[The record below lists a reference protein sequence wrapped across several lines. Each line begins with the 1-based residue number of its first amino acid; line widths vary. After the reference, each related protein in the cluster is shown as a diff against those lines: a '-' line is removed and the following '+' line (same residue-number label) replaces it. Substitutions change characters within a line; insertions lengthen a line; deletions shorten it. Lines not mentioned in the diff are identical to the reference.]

1 MRGEVLADADR
12 YDGDLCDQTEVA
24 IVPGKPV
31 TDQQVRSYMQDRH
44 RHSQRIAAARAGFS
58 ERTARRVD
66 ADPRLPSQRQPQRR
80 RTVPDPLE
88 AVWDAVLLPIL
99 ERDPAVQAVT
109 LLRHLQ
115 MSDPEAFPDDRIRR
129 TLERRVRDW
138 RAVHGAARDVIF
150 RQTPE
155 PGRMA
160 LSDFTDAAELGVTI
174 AGAPFPHR
182 LFHFVMAYS
191 GWEHAAVVLG
201 GESFTALAENLQ
213 NALWTLG
220 GVPREHRTDSLSAAY
235 RNLAAEAAKDATK
248 RYEDFCAHYG
258 LLASRCNPGEPHE
271 NGSVEAHNRHLKTAL
286 DQALILRGSRDFDDV
301 ADWGRFI
308 DQIVGRRNRRR
319 EAAVRIEVAALRPL
333 PDRRTTDFTEA
344 VVRVTRTGGFLIHS
358 VFYSAPSRLIGQRLR
373 VHVYDDR
380 IEAFL
385 GATPVVSHPRRR
397 SRGDGVRLHQVDY
410 RHVIHALRRK
420 PQALAGSVYRDGL
433 FPRTEYIDAWAAL
446 SANLPQR
453 EACRRMVEL
462 LWLAHDEA
470 CEAEL
475 AALIAEDLA
484 AHRLPEARTLKTR
497 LEPRQR
503 LLPADTPVA
512 LTTLASFDTL
522 LEARP

>member
-1 MRGEVLADADR
+1 M
-12 YDGDLCDQTEVA
+12 
-24 IVPGKPV
+24 PGKPV
-31 TDQQVRSYMQDRH
+31 TNQQVRSYMQDRH

-58 ERTARRVD
+58 ERTARRIET
-66 ADPRLPSQRQPQRR
+66 DPRLPSQRQPERG

-88 AVWDAVLLPIL
+88 AVWGTVLLPIL
-99 ERDPAVQAVT
+99 ERDPTVQAVT

-115 MSDPEAFPDDRIRR
+115 MNDPDAFPDDRVRR

-138 RAVHGAARDVIF
+138 RALHGAARDVIF

-160 LSDFTDAAELGVTI
+160 LSDFTDAAELGVTV

-235 RNLAAEAAKDATK
+235 RNLDAEAAKDVTT

-271 NGSVEAHNRHLKTAL
+271 NGAVESHNRHLKTAL
-286 DQALILRGSRDFDDV
+286 DQALILRGSRDFTDV
-301 ADWGRFI
+301 ADWRRFV

-319 EAAVRIEVAALRPL
+319 EDAIRTEAAALRPL
-333 PDRRTTDFTEA
+333 PARRTTDFTEA
-344 VVRVTRTGGFLIHS
+344 VARVTRTGGFLIHC

-373 VHVYDDR
+373 VHVYYTTIGSR
-380 IEAFL
+380 PFSAPPLSSAIPVGAAEATASASIRSTIGMSSTRSAASL
-385 GATPVVSHPRRR
+385 RHWPARSIATACSRAPSTPPPGQPCPTRCPSATPVGAWSTCSGLPMRRPAKPS
-397 SRGDGVRLHQVDY
+397 SRR
-410 RHVIHALRRK
+410 
-420 PQALAGSVYRDGL
+420 
-433 FPRTEYIDAWAAL
+433 
-446 SANLPQR
+446 
-453 EACRRMVEL
+453 
-462 LWLAHDEA
+462 
-470 CEAEL
+470 
-475 AALIAEDLA
+475 
-484 AHRLPEARTLKTR
+484 
-497 LEPRQR
+497 
-503 LLPADTPVA
+503 
-512 LTTLASFDTL
+512 
-522 LEARP
+522 